1 MPPVT
6 PAAATEHKAIVDT
19 LFDYWSLLVTVVL
32 GGTIHGGRTFGDR
45 GDREDQ
51 HPPERLLTMLSTNLP
66 RNIPGRTHRMFM
78 ATLVLMAAT
87 AACSDTDRSA
97 SRFCGSLK
105 DALPDLTATLT
116 SSDDISSLVNRFEG
130 LNSMTPVAIE
140 EEWQALTEL
149 VQLAASTDPLDPQG
163 RQTLADAAYQTERP
177 ARDIE
182 RWVEATCGFQMPDV
196 IGLEGPYVP

>member
-1 MPPVT
+1 M
-6 PAAATEHKAIVDT
+6 
-19 LFDYWSLLVTVVL
+19 VL
-32 GGTIHGGRTFGDR
+32 IGGTIKGGHVTVDH

-51 HPPERLLTMLSTNLP
+51 RPPERLLAMPSKHLSRNLQ
-66 RNIPGRTHRMFM
+66 GRTHRMFM
-78 ATLVLMAAT
+78 AALVLALAA
-87 AACSDTDRSA
+87 AGCSDTDRSA

-116 SSDDISSLVNRFEG
+116 TSDDISSLVNRFEG

-140 EEWQALTEL
+140 EEWQALTKL
-149 VQLAASTDPLDPQG
+149 VQLAANTDPLDPPG
-163 RQTLADAAYQTERP
+163 RQSLADAAYQTERP